1 MTTMTSTRPLVTGG
15 VDTHRDFHV
24 AAALDHLG
32 GVLGTSP
39 FPTTPA
45 GYRALL
51 AWLAGFGPVVTVGVE
66 GTGSYGAALAQYLST
81 RDGRRTTRALE
92 LFNRLMAGR
101 TLDA

>member
-1 MTTMTSTRPLVTGG
+1 MTTMASTRPLVTGG

-32 GVLGTSP
+32 GLLGTSP

-51 AWLAGFGPVVTVGVE
+51 AWLAGFGPVVAVGVE
-66 GTGSYGAALAQYLST
+66 GTGSYGAAL
-81 RDGRRTTRALE
+81 GPVPE
-92 LFNRLMAGR
+92 HP
-101 TLDA
+101 